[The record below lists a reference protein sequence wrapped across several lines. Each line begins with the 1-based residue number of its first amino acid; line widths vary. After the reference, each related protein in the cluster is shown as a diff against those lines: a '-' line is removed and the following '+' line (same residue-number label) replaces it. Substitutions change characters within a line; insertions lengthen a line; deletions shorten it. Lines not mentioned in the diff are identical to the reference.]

1 MATASRTIAPSLVL
15 DDDGVRVVPIPVGW
29 SRVGRS
35 TTSDIRLDDP
45 TVSRHHALLVR
56 SDGGEVRVLDDRSL
70 TGVRVNGARVECA
83 TLAEGDEL
91 AIGCFRLY
99 LVAAGSADSAG
110 SGTSAPPSA

>member
-1 MATASRTIAPSLVL
+1 MATASRTIAPSLVF
-15 DDDGVRVVPIPVGW
+15 DDGGVRAVPIPEGW
-29 SRVGRS
+29 SRIGRS
-35 TTSDIRLDDP
+35 ANSDIRLEDP

-56 SDGGEVRVLDDRSL
+56 SADDEVRVLDDRSL
-70 TGVRVNGARVECA
+70 AGVRLNGARVECG

-99 LVAAGSADSAG
+99 FVAAGSAG